1 MSRKIMGIRFFNH
14 RRQILVLV
22 LLVVFTCILLGLYAY
37 TYVFIDLGYL
47 TRPIW
52 DKSQEHWDQII
63 VHHYAEGMT
72 LQDRCTAHGW
82 KVRPENETAPKFY
95 DAVIFS
101 VELDMLEIRIREM
114 WDVIDRFV
122 ILESNTT
129 FTGRP
134 KNETFKDNRARFA
147 FAESKISYKS
157 VPLRPLEPGELPWVN
172 EGNMRRAMTDFLIES
187 GIQDDDLVIFSDVD
201 EVVQMETVQLLKAC
215 VDSPDSMH
223 LQMQNY
229 LYSYEF
235 PVADDGM
242 WRPSFH
248 RWKTGETYYQ
258 HGQSSSIL
266 FYDAGWHCSFCFRTI
281 DDFVFKMLAYSHVD
295 RVRSQKILDH
305 QWIQTTICEGKD
317 LFGMFP
323 EAYTFRDLFNRMG
336 AIPKS
341 HTAVGLPKWVL
352 ENRERFRYLLPGG
365 CIRETQP

>member
-1 MSRKIMGIRFFNH
+1 MGLRFTR
-14 RRQILVLV
+14 RRQLI
-22 LLVVFTCILLGLYAY
+22 LLVVLFLSATFLYSY

-52 DKSQEHWDQII
+52 DKSQEQWDKII

-72 LQDRCTAHGW
+72 LKDRCEAHGW
-82 KVRPENETAPKFY
+82 TLRPETEPTPKLY

-114 WDVIDRFV
+114 WDVVDHFV

-129 FTGRP
+129 FTGNP
-134 KNETFKDNRARFA
+134 KNETFKEYKERFA
-147 FAESKISYKS
+147 FASSKISYKS
-157 VPLRPLEPGELPWVN
+157 VPLRSLRPGETPWVN
-172 EGNMRRAMTDFLIES
+172 EGNMRRAMTDFLVES
-187 GIQDDDLVIFSDVD
+187 GIQDNDLVIFADVD
-201 EVVQMETVQLLKAC
+201 EVVQRETAELLKAC
-215 VDSPDSMH
+215 VGVPDSMH

-235 PVADDGM
+235 PVTDAGM

-248 RWKTGETYYQ
+248 RWQRGQTYYQ
-258 HGQSSSIL
+258 HGRSSEIL
-266 FYDAGWHCSFCFRTI
+266 FYASGWHCSFCFRTI

-295 RVRSQKILDH
+295 RVRSKSLLDH
-305 QWIQTTICEGKD
+305 KWIQETICEGKD

-323 EAYTFRDLFNRMG
+323 EAYSFRELFSRLG

-341 HTAVGLPKWVL
+341 HSAVGLPKWVL
-352 ENRERFRYLLPGG
+352 ENREQFRYLLPGG
-365 CIRETQP
+365 CIREK